1 MKLDLLIAEIGST
14 TTLVNGFNLND
25 CAEPVLI
32 GQGLAPTSVLA
43 GDVMIG
49 LTAAI
54 DDLKGRLKLAKLE
67 WGEFMATSSAAGGL
81 KMSVHG
87 LVKDMTVKA
96 AREAALGAGAV
107 VKMVTAGRLRDAQ
120 LKEILALQPNIIL
133 LAGGVDDGE
142 EEIILANAEKLSRLQ
157 WDVPLIYA
165 GNSALQREITDIFKE
180 SGQEI
185 LVSANVYPRIDQLNV
200 RPTRK
205 LIHEVFA
212 RHIIHAPGMEKIEQ
226 MLSDQM
232 MPTPGAVM
240 EASQLLKDEL
250 GNLVVIDVGGATT
263 DVHSITED
271 SPGIKPLLLNP
282 EPAAKRTVEG
292 DLGVYVNARHVWQ
305 LLQEEL
311 ALDEIREISPLPRDQ
326 QEESYVEIL
335 AEKAALTAV
344 KRHAGELRDYYGP
357 TGRQTIAE
365 GKDLTAVKWI
375 IGTGGA
381 LTRLQR
387 GREILQGLK
396 GPGSRLLLPPLEAK
410 VLIDRDYIMASA
422 GLMSKKYPEAALS
435 LMKKSL
441 AVEQGQALPVI

>member
-14 TTLVNGFNLND
+14 TTLVSGFNLKD

-54 DDLKGRLKLAKLE
+54 DDLKTRLKLAKLE
-67 WGEFMATSSAAGGL
+67 WEEFMATSSAAGGL

-133 LAGGVDDGE
+133 LAGGVDNGE
-142 EEIILANAEKLSRLQ
+142 EEVIIGNAEKLSRLQ
-157 WDVPLIYA
+157 WDVPIIYA
-165 GNSALQREITDIFKE
+165 GNSALQSEITHIFKE

-185 LVSANVYPRIDQLNV
+185 LVSANVYPQIDQLNV

-271 SPGIKPLLLNP
+271 SPGIKPILLNP

-305 LLQEEL
+305 LLKEEL
-311 ALDEIREISPLPRDQ
+311 ALDEIKKISPLPRDQ
-326 QEESYVEIL
+326 QEERYVEIL
-335 AEKAALTAV
+335 AEKAAITAV

-365 GKDLTAVKWI
+365 GKDLTGVKWI

-387 GREILQGLK
+387 GQEILQGLK
-396 GPGSRLLLPPLEAK
+396 GPMSRLLLPPLEAK
-410 VLIDRDYIMASA
+410 VLIDRNYIMASA

-435 LMKKSL
+435 LLKKSL
-441 AVEQGQALPVI
+441 AIEQGQALPVI